1 MTTETPDSL
10 TKERHTTKPAGFLV
24 TKHNKRESERELES
38 LEAEEA
44 KEKKAKQMSKIFPKE
59 LH

>member
-44 KEKKAKQMSKIFPKE
+44 KAKQMSKIFPKE